1 MTSDP
6 TASGLVLKA
15 THPGISVEQ
24 VRQPPMAVRQRQN
37 RYSDEPN
44 SSDRFEE
51 KDFLCGI

>member
-6 TASGLVLKA
+6 TARELVQTA

-24 VRQPPMAVRQRQN
+24 VRQPPMAVLLRQN

>member
-6 TASGLVLKA
+6 TASGLVLTA
-15 THPGISVEQ
+15 GHPGISVEQ
-24 VRQPPMAVRQRQN
+24 VRQPPRAVLLRQN

-51 KDFLCGI
+51 RDFLCGI